1 MRSFLKFIALI
12 IFSFAGFAHAADYR
26 LGSGDVVKITV
37 FDHPELKLD
46 TTVDEQG
53 RINFPLV
60 GGVPV
65 AGETAASAQKRI
77 AAALEKG
84 GFLKNAQV
92 NLIVDKYRS
101 QQVSVLGQ
109 VKNPGKYS
117 LESASTVTDLLA
129 EAGGVTLAGSDTVI
143 LIHRQQNGQAAPQQ
157 VEIDTRAMYHNK
169 QFALDQQVRDGDVI
183 FVPRAP
189 VFYIYGEVQ
198 KPGAFR
204 LEQHMT
210 VMQALSVGGGI
221 TPRGTQRGIQI
232 RRRGADGKTNTLS
245 ASLGDEIRADDVIY
259 VKESLF

>member
-1 MRSFLKFIALI
+1 MRTFLRCLTILALLLL
-12 IFSFAGFAHAADYR
+12 AGAAGAADYR

-46 TTVDEQG
+46 TRVDEQG
-53 RINFPLV
+53 QINFPLV
-60 GGVPV
+60 GPVPV
-65 AGETAASAQKRI
+65 GGETAATAQKRI
-77 AAALEKG
+77 ALALEKG

-117 LESASTVTDLLA
+117 LEAPSTVTDLVA
-129 EAGGVTLAGSDTVI
+129 EAGGITLSGSDTII
-143 LIHRQQNGQAAPQQ
+143 LIHRQQNGQPQQ
-157 VEIDTRAMYHNK
+157 VKIDTRALYQNN
-169 QFALDQQVRDGDVI
+169 QFAQDQRVRDGDVI

-204 LEQHMT
+204 LERNMT

-232 RRRGADGKTNTLS
+232 RRRGEDGKTTS
-245 ASLGDEIRADDVIY
+245 VTASLGDEIHADDVIY

>member
-1 MRSFLKFIALI
+1 MRTLLSGLRILALLLIAG
-12 IFSFAGFAHAADYR
+12 SASAADYR

-46 TTVDEQG
+46 TRIDEQG
-53 RINFPLV
+53 QINFPLA
-60 GGVPV
+60 GAVPV
-65 AGETAASAQKRI
+65 AGETAATAQKRI
-77 AAALEKG
+77 ALALEKG

-101 QQVSVLGQ
+101 QQISVLGQ
-109 VKNPGKYS
+109 IKNPGKYS
-117 LESASTVTDLLA
+117 LEGPSTVTDLMA
-129 EAGGVTLAGSDTVI
+129 EAGGITLSGADTII
-143 LIHRQQNGQAAPQQ
+143 LIHRPQNGQSQQ
-157 VEIDTRAMYHNK
+157 MEIDTRALYHDQ
-169 QFALDQQVRDGDVI
+169 QFAQDQQVRDGDVI

-204 LEQHMT
+204 LERHMT

-221 TPRGTQRGIQI
+221 TPRGTQRNIQI
-232 RRRGADGKTNTLS
+232 RRRGDDGKAISLS
-245 ASLGDEIRADDVIY
+245 AALGDELRSDDVIF

>member
-1 MRSFLKFIALI
+1 MRTFLSCLRILALLLL
-12 IFSFAGFAHAADYR
+12 AGAASGADYR
-26 LGSGDVVKITV
+26 LGSGDEVKITV

-46 TTVDEQG
+46 TRVDEQG
-53 RINFPLV
+53 QINFPLV
-60 GGVPV
+60 GAVSV

-77 AAALEKG
+77 ALALAKG
-84 GFLKNAQV
+84 GFLKNPQV

-109 VKNPGKYS
+109 VKNPGKYF
-117 LESASTVTDLLA
+117 LQAPSTVTDLVA
-129 EAGGVTLAGSDTVI
+129 EAGGITLTGSDSII
-143 LIHRQQNGQAAPQQ
+143 LIHRQQNGQPQQ
-157 VEIDTRAMYHNK
+157 VEIDTRALYHNK
-169 QFALDQQVRDGDVI
+169 EFALDQQVRDGDVI
-183 FVPRAP
+183 YVPQAP

-204 LEQHMT
+204 LQRNMT

-232 RRRGADGKTNTLS
+232 RRRGEDGKVTSVAT
-245 ASLGDEIRADDVIY
+245 SLGDEIRTDDVIY

>member
-1 MRSFLKFIALI
+1 MRKFFWCLSILGLVLL
-12 IFSFAGFAHAADYR
+12 SGMAGAADYR

-46 TTVDEQG
+46 TRVDEQG
-53 RINFPLV
+53 QINFPLV
-60 GGVPV
+60 GAVPV
-65 AGETAASAQKRI
+65 VGETAATAQKRI
-77 AAALEKG
+77 ALALEKG

-101 QQVSVLGQ
+101 QQISILGQ

-117 LESASTVTDLLA
+117 LEGPSTVTDLVA
-129 EAGGVTLAGSDTVI
+129 EAGGITLSGADTI
-143 LIHRQQNGQAAPQQ
+143 MLIHRQQNGQSQQ
-157 VEIDTRAMYHNK
+157 VEIDTRALYHDK
-169 QFALDQQVRDGDVI
+169 QFTQDQQVRDGDVI

-204 LEQHMT
+204 LERNMT

-232 RRRGADGKTNTLS
+232 RRRGEDGKATSTS
-245 ASLGDEIRADDVIY
+245 ASLGDEIRADDVVY